1 MDADKSCT
9 ARFELPTVVIG
20 TRSKTAGTPPFVTN
34 GPVTYTITV
43 TNTGNSAQADN
54 PGHELVDVLSSDL
67 TGISASASGGTA
79 LVAGSTVSWDGSI
92 PSSGS
97 VTITID
103 ATVKATVGLGAT
115 ISNQAEVHYDANADG
130 TNETTTLTDDP
141 GVGGAE
147 DPTTFVVVSPDM
159 SFFTLTPCRLVDT
172 REGPGTYG
180 GPALAAS
187 ASRTFPLFG
196 RCGIPAT
203 ARAVSVNLTAT
214 GPTTAGHLR
223 LYPAGAVL
231 PTVSAVNYVAGMTR
245 ANNAVVPLN
254 GLGELAVYCSQSSGT
269 THFVLDVNGYFE

>member
-1 MDADKSCT
+1 
-9 ARFELPTVVIG
+9 VIG
-20 TRSKTAGTPPFVTN
+20 TRSKTAGTPPFVTS

-67 TGISASASGGTA
+67 TGISARASGGTA

-92 PSSGS
+92 PSGGS

-103 ATVKATVGLGAT
+103 ATVKATVALGAT
-115 ISNQAEVHYDANADG
+115 ISNQAAVSYDANADG
-130 TNETTTLTDDP
+130 TNDTTALTDDP
-141 GVGGAE
+141 GVAGAD

-159 SFFTLTPCRLVDT
+159 GFFTLTPCRLLDT
-172 REGPGTYG
+172 RDPAGTYG
-180 GPALAAS
+180 GPALAAG

-196 RCGIPAT
+196 RCGIPPT

-214 GPTTAGHLR
+214 GSTTAGHLR
-223 LYPAGAVL
+223 LYPAGASL
-231 PTVSAVNYVAGMTR
+231 PTVSAVNYVAGLTR

-254 GLGELAVYCSQSSGT
+254 GLGELAVYCNQTSGT